1 MNGTPLFDI
10 KPYIP
15 YTDCRPEA
23 LSGFSKPPSE
33 PALKV
38 ECSDVLSE
46 KIPPS
51 LKTPLFKILS
61 LDPRPGY
68 HNDDKRIYSFEYGG
82 LRISFTVSEGVLK
95 VNEVNIISE
104 GKL

>member
-1 MNGTPLFDI
+1 M
-10 KPYIP
+10 
-15 YTDCRPEA
+15 
-23 LSGFSKPPSE
+23 
-33 PALKV
+33 
-38 ECSDVLSE
+38 
-46 KIPPS
+46 
-51 LKTPLFKILS
+51 KTPLFKILS